1 MISMTRIKHFSQ
13 RSAREFKPKRIIL
26 FGSYAEGSPTQDSDV
41 DMLVVMPFEG
51 RSVEKSVE
59 IRMKLLPD
67 FPLDLL
73 VRTPE
78 NIEQRLS
85 MVDFFMHGI
94 IHKGKVLY
102 EIHNP

>member
-13 RSAREFKPKRIIL
+13 RIAREFKPKRIIL
-26 FGSYAEGSPTQDSDV
+26 FGSHANGRPTPDSDV

-51 RSVEKSVE
+51 RAVEKSVE

-85 MVDFFMHGI
+85 MGDFFMHDI

-102 EIHNP
+102 ETHNP

>member
-1 MISMTRIKHFSQ
+1 MTRIKNFSQ
-13 RSAREFKPKRIIL
+13 RIANEFKPDRIIL
-26 FGSYAEGSPTQDSDV
+26 FGSYAGGKPTQDSDV
-41 DMLVVMPFEG
+41 DMLVIMPFTG
-51 RSVEKSVE
+51 KSVEKSVE

-78 NIEQRLS
+78 NIEHRLS
-85 MVDFFMHGI
+85 MGDFFMHDI